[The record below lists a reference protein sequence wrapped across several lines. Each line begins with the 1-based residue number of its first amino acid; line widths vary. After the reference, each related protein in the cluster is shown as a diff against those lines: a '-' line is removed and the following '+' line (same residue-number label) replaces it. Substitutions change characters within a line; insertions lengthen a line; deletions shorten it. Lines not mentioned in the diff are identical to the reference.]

1 MDFVLNVCDRAAL
14 MRNGKIVKIGTPEEI
29 IKILTEEEKEEM
41 GGQ

>member
-29 IKILTEEEKEEM
+29 IKILTEEEREEM
-41 GGQ
+41 GG